1 MYINYGTLFITI
13 LLMIMLKYVTQS
25 EKNILIKYN
34 E

>member
-13 LLMIMLKYVTQS
+13 LLMIMYKYVTQN